1 MTNNAHDDAPDSL
14 TFIGT
19 ATTVLRLGGFT
30 LLTDPNFLHRGQR
43 AYLGYGLTSK
53 RLTEPAL
60 QPDELPP
67 LDAVLLSHLHGDHF
81 DRVAKRGLPKDLPVV
96 TTPEAARKLGRW
108 GFQRCT
114 ALRTWQEQVFERGT
128 ERLRVTAVPAVH
140 GPGLVDRLLPQVM
153 GSVVELEQAGT
164 VTLRLY
170 VTGDTLYREQ
180 LGEIRRRFPDI
191 DVMVAHLG
199 GTRILGVSLTMDGR
213 QGADLV
219 RLVQPRM
226 TVPVHTDD
234 YTVFRSPLSDFFAEV
249 AQRDVPSEIRT
260 VARGE
265 RMALGVARQPSH
277 GTGSTRAG

>member
-1 MTNNAHDDAPDSL
+1 MTNNAPDSL

-60 QPDELPP
+60 QPDQLPP

-81 DRVAKRGLPKDLPVV
+81 DRVAKRELPKDLPVV

-108 GFQRCT
+108 GFGRCT
-114 ALRTWQEQVFERGT
+114 GLRTWQEQVFERGT
-128 ERLRVTAVPAVH
+128 ERLRVIAVPAVH
-140 GPGLVDRLLPQVM
+140 GPGVIDRLLPQVM
-153 GSVVELEQAGT
+153 GSVVELEQAGM

-199 GTRILGVSLTMDGR
+199 GTKIMGVLLTMDGR

-219 RLVQPRM
+219 RLVKPRM

-249 AQRDVPSEIRT
+249 AQRAVSSEIRT

-265 RMALGVARQPSH
+265 RMALRVARQQSH
-277 GTGSTRAG
+277 GTGADRAR